1 MTLKAETPLV
11 WTKSSYSTDE
21 GPDCVEVATAPATVL
36 VRDSKTPHGP
46 RLTLTPTA
54 WAAFIETMHPAWTK
68 SSYSSDDGPSCVEAA
83 ATPNHILV
91 RDSKTPHGP
100 RLTLTP
106 TAWATFLPYASR
118 TR

>member
-21 GPDCVEVATAPATVL
+21 GPDCVEAATTPATVL

-54 WAAFIETMHPAWTK
+54 WAT
-68 SSYSSDDGPSCVEAA
+68 
-83 ATPNHILV
+83 
-91 RDSKTPHGP
+91 
-100 RLTLTP
+100 
-106 TAWATFLPYASR
+106 
-118 TR
+118 